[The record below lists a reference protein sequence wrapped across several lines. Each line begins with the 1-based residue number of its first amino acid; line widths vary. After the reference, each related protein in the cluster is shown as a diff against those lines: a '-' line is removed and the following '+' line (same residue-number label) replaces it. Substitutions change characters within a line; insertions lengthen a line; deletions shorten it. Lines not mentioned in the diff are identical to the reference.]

1 MIKKNEIIKKY
12 KDYIKELK
20 RHNDLYFNKDN
31 PEISDGE
38 FDNLKNTIKAI
49 EKKHD
54 FLKKLDLNKN
64 SVGSPPSNKF
74 EKIKHLTPMLSL
86 SNAFNNQ
93 DMQDFLKKIINFLNK
108 KNEKLELFAEPKIDG
123 ISATLIYEKEF

>member
-93 DMQDFLKKIINFLNK
+93 DMQDFLKKINNFLNI

-123 ISATLIYEKEF
+123 ISAS